1 MKSLLRSMLP
11 LLLICGRFHVQAQQH
26 ISTDP
31 LRPEVEKAL
40 TSVLLNYRGGAIQQE
55 RGLGP
60 QSTFLAGVGAH
71 FSAYSTNSPPL
82 FGSRFINVTDKYF
95 GRYYTTSGWTPYI
108 FAEFRVYTT
117 LDKRAARGRDTRA
130 NSSNYWA
137 LAGEVPFATGD
148 LINVPN
154 LELAYP
160 VGVKYGMRR
169 PLGTALYIEGSIGG
183 FLKISRSQQ
192 SLSPRLD
199 VALGLH
205 H

>member
-1 MKSLLRSMLP
+1 MKSILRSMLP
-11 LLLICGRFHVQAQQH
+11 LLLICGRFHVQAQQR

-31 LRPEVEKAL
+31 LKSEVEKVL
-40 TSVLLNYRGGAIQQE
+40 TSALINYRGVAIQQE

-60 QSTFLAGVGAH
+60 QSTILAGVGVH

-108 FAEFRVYTT
+108 YAEFRAYTT
-117 LDKRAARGRDTRA
+117 LDKRAARGRDTHA

-137 LAGEVPFATGD
+137 LVGELPFASGD
-148 LINVPN
+148 LINVQN

-160 VGVKYGMRR
+160 VGVKYGVRR
-169 PLGTALYIEGSIGG
+169 PLGHSLYIEGSLGG
-183 FLKISRSQQ
+183 VLKISRSQQ

-199 VALGLH
+199 VALGLYR
-205 H
+205 

>member
-1 MKSLLRSMLP
+1 MKSILINIISLF
-11 LLLICGRFHVQAQQH
+11 LICGRFHVQAQQR
-26 ISTDP
+26 ILTDP
-31 LRPEVEKAL
+31 LKPEVEKVL
-40 TSVLLNYRGGAIQQE
+40 TSALINYRGVAIQQE

-60 QSTFLAGVGAH
+60 QSTMLAGVGVH

-108 FAEFRVYTT
+108 YAEFRAYTT
-117 LDKRAARGRDTRA
+117 LDKRAARGFDTHA

-137 LAGEVPFATGD
+137 LVGEVPFTTGN
-148 LINVPN
+148 LIDVPN
-154 LELAYP
+154 LESAYP

-169 PLGTALYIEGSIGG
+169 PLGRSLYIEGSLGG

-192 SLSPRLD
+192 SLAPRLD
-199 VALGLH
+199 VALGFH
-205 H
+205 R

>member
-1 MKSLLRSMLP
+1 MQRILRGVLP
-11 LLLICGRFHVQAQQH
+11 VFLVGVQLHARGQQH
-26 ISTDP
+26 TSADP
-31 LRPEVEKAL
+31 LKPEVEKVL
-40 TSVLLNYRGGAIQQE
+40 TSALLNYRGGAVQQE

-71 FSAYSTNSPPL
+71 FSSYSTNSPPL

-95 GRYYTTSGWTPYI
+95 GRHYTTSGWTPYV

-117 LDKRAARGRDTRA
+117 LDKRAVHGRDTRA

-137 LAGEVPFATGD
+137 LAGEVPFASGN

-160 VGVKYGMRR
+160 VGVKYGVRR
-169 PLGTALYIEGSIGG
+169 PLGTALYIEGSLGG

-205 H
+205 Q

>member
-1 MKSLLRSMLP
+1 MLSSA
-11 LLLICGRFHVQAQQH
+11 LI
-26 ISTDP
+26 
-31 LRPEVEKAL
+31 
-40 TSVLLNYRGGAIQQE
+40 NYRGAAIQQE

-60 QSTFLAGVGAH
+60 HATFLAGVGAH

-95 GRYYTTSGWTPYI
+95 GRYYTTSGWTPYV

-117 LDKRAARGRDTRA
+117 LDKRAARGSDTQA
-130 NSSNYWA
+130 NCANYWA
-137 LAGEVPFATGD
+137 LVGEAPFASGD

-160 VGVKYGMRR
+160 VGIKYGLRR
-169 PLGTALYIEGSIGG
+169 PLGHFLYVEGSLGA

-192 SLSPRLD
+192 SLSPRID
-199 VALGLH
+199 FALGLH
-205 H
+205 R